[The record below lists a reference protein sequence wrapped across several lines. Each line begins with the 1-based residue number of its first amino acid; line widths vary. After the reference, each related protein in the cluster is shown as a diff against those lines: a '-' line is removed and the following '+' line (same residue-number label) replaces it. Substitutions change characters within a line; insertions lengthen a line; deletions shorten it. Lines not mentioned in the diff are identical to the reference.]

1 MRKWRNDK
9 FQMNKSELRKIYLDR
24 QKSLS
29 DAERDGKSQRVA
41 DLFFENFDVERIR
54 FLHVFLAIGKNRE
67 VETAFIYDRVWHDF
81 PQTRL
86 IVSRV
91 NFQSMTLENLR
102 FAPETKLVKNRW
114 HILEPTESE
123 LVEIEKIDACL
134 VPLLC
139 FDFQGFRVGY
149 GKGFYDKFLSECR
162 ADCLKIGLS
171 YFAPVEEISD
181 AQSFDVRL
189 DYCITPEKIF
199 TAETRRR

>member
-1 MRKWRNDK
+1 
-9 FQMNKSELRKIYLDR
+9 MNKSELRKIYLEK
-24 QKSLS
+24 QKGLS
-29 DAERDGKSQRVA
+29 DAERNGKSRRIA
-41 DLFFENFDVERIR
+41 DLFFESFDLKKVR
-54 FLHVFLAIGKNRE
+54 FLHIFLPIEKNWE
-67 VETAFIYDRVWHDF
+67 VETALIYNRVWRDF
-81 PQTRL
+81 SQTQL

-91 NFQSMTLENLR
+91 NFQSMTLENLS

-123 LVEIEKIDACL
+123 LIEIEKIDAVL

-139 FDFQGFRVGY
+139 FDFRGFRVGY

-171 YFAPVEEISD
+171 YFAPIEEISD

-199 TAETRRR
+199 TAETQRHGEGKQ